1 MTRNDTSRPRINPA
15 AADPTPAAAPAASPD
30 AAGKAPLDAAE
41 IFASVG
47 EVPYEWDI
55 VSDRLRWGGNAAEV
69 LKIADLDAIAT
80 GRGFAQRLDTDNIQT
95 RFDVVMRSTQADP
108 GAGVPYEVQYC
119 VTPQPGNDARLWIED
134 VGRWF
139 AGANGK
145 PARALG
151 IVRVINERRAQ
162 EERLA
167 YLSRF
172 DGLTGEMNRWHLTEV
187 LGATLEEAVRFRSS
201 CAFLI
206 AAVDN
211 LARVNE
217 AYGFDVADE
226 VIAAVAKR
234 LRAKLRGGDSLGRF
248 SGNKFGII
256 LKTCTPDDIT
266 NAADRLLAGVRDDV
280 IQTHAGPV
288 SVTITIGG
296 VNGPRHARTVHEI
309 LSRAQEALDAAK
321 AKRRGSFSAYRPNV
335 EREALRR
342 ENARSTDEIIGALNE
357 RRILIAFEP
366 VVSATTR
373 APAFYECL
381 MRIRRGD
388 GTLVPANDVIPIAER
403 LGLVRLLDHRVLE
416 LVVAEMTQSPALD
429 ASLNV
434 SPASTMDPDW
444 WSGLTACLRA
454 HAGLAE
460 RLTIEITETAAIQD
474 VDDTRGF
481 VTRVKDL
488 GCRIAIDDFGAGYT
502 SFRNL
507 RKLGVDMI
515 KIDGAFVQNLTRSE
529 DDRAFVHTLV
539 DLAMRLGLATVA
551 EWVQDEASAAMLAE
565 WGCDYLQGALIGLAS
580 TARPWIAADSTLV
593 PEAVPS

>member
-1 MTRNDTSRPRINPA
+1 MTRNETRGRSTDARDTARGMVPSRPAGRS
-15 AADPTPAAAPAASPD
+15 DAPDTA
-30 AAGKAPLDAAE
+30 APLDAAE

-55 VSDRLRWGGNAAEV
+55 ATDRLRWGANAAEV
-69 LKIADLDAIAT
+69 LKIADPATIAT
-80 GRGFAQRLDTDNIQT
+80 GRAFAQRLDGENMQT
-95 RFDVVMRSTQADP
+95 RFDVVVNSGECDQGT
-108 GAGVPYEVQYC
+108 GVPYDVQYC
-119 VTPQPGNDARLWIED
+119 LSAAAGGEDRLWLED
-134 VGRWF
+134 IGRWF
-139 AGANGK
+139 KGADGK

-151 IVRVINERRAQ
+151 VVRVINERRAQ

-187 LGATLEEAVRFRSS
+187 LGATLEEATRFRSS

-234 LRAKLRGGDSLGRF
+234 LRAKLRGGDCLGRF

-256 LKTCTPDDIT
+256 LKTCTPDDLGT
-266 NAADRLLAGVRDDV
+266 AADRLLAGVRDDV
-280 IQTHAGPV
+280 IQTNAGPV
-288 SVTITIGG
+288 AVTITIGG
-296 VNGPRHARTVHEI
+296 VVAPRHARNVHEI

-321 AKRRGSFSAYRPNV
+321 AKRRGSFHAYRPNI

-342 ENARSTDEIIGALNE
+342 ENARSTDEIVSALND
-357 RRILIAFEP
+357 RRITIAFEP
-366 VVSATTR
+366 VVSAITR

-381 MRIRRGD
+381 MRIRRSD
-388 GTLVPANDVIPIAER
+388 GTLVPANDIIPIAER

-416 LVVAEMTQSPALD
+416 LVMAELAQAPNLS

-444 WSGLTACLRA
+444 WSGLTASLRA
-454 HAGLAE
+454 QPGIAG

-474 VDDTRGF
+474 IDDTRGF

-507 RKLGVDMI
+507 RKLGVDMV
-515 KIDGAFVQNLTRSE
+515 KIDGAFVQNLMRSE

-539 DLAMRLGLATVA
+539 DLTRRLNLATVA
-551 EWVQDEASAAMLAE
+551 EWVQDEESAAMLAD

-580 TARPWIAADSTLV
+580 PRRPWVKTPAPD
-593 PEAVPS
+593 AVPA